1 MGLRNEN
8 PLLSSNHS
16 RWKRRPP
23 LCHPEQQTCL
33 RQVEGEMNELCEAVT
48 TTITP
53 NGRVTL
59 PFVIPSAAEGSAV
72 LRAIPGNV
80 FDGTPDRRDGE
91 RVHLDRMLFE
101 REDGI

>member
-1 MGLRNEN
+1 
-8 PLLSSNHS
+8 
-16 RWKRRPP
+16 
-23 LCHPEQQTCL
+23 
-33 RQVEGEMNELCEAVT
+33 MNELCEAVT

-80 FDGTPDRRDGE
+80 FDGTLPGGMANE
-91 RVHLDRMLFE
+91 SIWIGCCLKEKMAYK
-101 REDGI
+101 